1 MKSITLKPN
10 AVFKQLMIENEEN
23 PIIGRSN
30 VWLIVRKKGN
40 EIGEIIK
47 HPYSSVARTDR
58 KRRSLLARDGK
69 DSGWVSITSDE
80 LARCGFVWL

>member
-1 MKSITLKPN
+1 MKTIKLAPN
-10 AVFKQLMIENEEN
+10 AVFKQVMLSNNEN

-30 VWLIVRKKGN
+30 VWVIVRKKGN

-47 HPYSSVARTDR
+47 HPYQSLARTDR
-58 KRRSLLARDGK
+58 KRRSLIKRDGK

-80 LARCGFVWL
+80 LASCGFIWL